1 MKVIR
6 CKFCGN
12 TTINRYSGYCQ
23 NCYHYFVYN
32 KYTTF
37 DDVEFGK
44 LSYVLDINSQQ
55 YGMPICHICHKA
67 YTKLQQ
73 HIYYK
78 HHITKSEYCL
88 QFGLDKNVRMTTNE
102 YNQKMRDY
110 AFKYN
115 MDEQVKRVGEATRF
129 TKGYKADYIRSP
141 MTKKRLSEWGHRT
154 GPINGKKH
162 LKKVGS

>member
-12 TTINRYSGYCQ
+12 TTINRYGGYCQ

-73 HIYYK
+73 HIY
-78 HHITKSEYCL
+78 
-88 QFGLDKNVRMTTNE
+88 
-102 YNQKMRDY
+102 
-110 AFKYN
+110 
-115 MDEQVKRVGEATRF
+115 
-129 TKGYKADYIRSP
+129 
-141 MTKKRLSEWGHRT
+141 
-154 GPINGKKH
+154 
-162 LKKVGS
+162 